1 MLPFKYHT
9 LCLPHVVDGLFIFI
23 MIKRF
28 LEQNL
33 IKVKK
38 KQSFQKIFQ
47 DNAYNY
53 LFRYC
58 EWLNQLPMS
67 EFTNFF
73 IIPNIF
79 YIHDKNMLQIQNFTN
94 QK

>member
-1 MLPFKYHT
+1 
-9 LCLPHVVDGLFIFI
+9 